1 MEKYVNTEYHFVR
14 NSGGLSGKELAKLS
28 DDELAEYLRQDSIL
42 QEKKK
47 YRINPDFI
55 LREIAGE
62 YTIIPIGG
70 DNVFS
75 NAVMAPNG
83 TAVFLWEAFQQP
95 STIQDVVIEAMQK
108 YDVTEE
114 QIYKSI
120 SNFVKQSLEF
130 YLSLKMQTT
139 YFSLPYDV
147 PLQKEDACEGE

>member
-1 MEKYVNTEYHFVR
+1 MQRFQKPEYHFVR
-14 NSGGLSGKELAKLS
+14 NSGGLYGKDFTELS
-28 DDELAEYLRQDSIL
+28 DDSLAEYLRQDSIL

-62 YTIIPIGG
+62 YTIIPTGG

-95 STIQDVVIEAMQK
+95 STIQDVVVEAMQK
-108 YDVTEE
+108 YDATEE
-114 QIYKSI
+114 QIRKSI
-120 SNFVKQSLEF
+120 SNFVKQSLE
-130 YLSLKMQTT
+130 YKVLEE
-139 YFSLPYDV
+139 V
-147 PLQKEDACEGE
+147 V

>member
-1 MEKYVNTEYHFVR
+1 MEKYINTEYHFVR

-130 YLSLKMQTT
+130 KVLEE
-139 YFSLPYDV
+139 V
-147 PLQKEDACEGE
+147 V

>member
-95 STIQDVVIEAMQK
+95 STIQDVAVEAMQK

-120 SNFVKQSLEF
+120 SNFVKQSFEFKVLEE
-130 YLSLKMQTT
+130 
-139 YFSLPYDV
+139 V
-147 PLQKEDACEGE
+147 V

>member
-1 MEKYVNTEYHFVR
+1 MEKYINTEYHFVR

-62 YTIIPIGG
+62 YTIIPTGG
-70 DNVFS
+70 NNVFS
-75 NAVMAPNG
+75 NAVMAPNE

-95 STIQDVVIEAMQK
+95 STIQDVVVEAMQK
-108 YDVTEE
+108 YDATEE
-114 QIYKSI
+114 QIYNSI

-130 YLSLKMQTT
+130 KVLEE
-139 YFSLPYDV
+139 V
-147 PLQKEDACEGE
+147 V

>member
-62 YTIIPIGG
+62 YTIIPTGG

-95 STIQDVVIEAMQK
+95 STIQDVVVEAMQK
-108 YDVTEE
+108 YDATEE
-114 QIYKSI
+114 QIYNSI
-120 SNFVKQSLEF
+120 SNFVKQSLDFKVLEE
-130 YLSLKMQTT
+130 
-139 YFSLPYDV
+139 V
-147 PLQKEDACEGE
+147 V

>member
-1 MEKYVNTEYHFVR
+1 MENYVNPEYHLVR

-62 YTIIPIGG
+62 YTIIPTGG

-75 NAVMAPNG
+75 NAVMAPNE

-95 STIQDVVIEAMQK
+95 STIQDVVVEAMQK
-108 YDVTEE
+108 YDATEE
-114 QIYKSI
+114 QIYNSI
-120 SNFVKQSLEF
+120 SNFVKQSLE
-130 YLSLKMQTT
+130 YKVLEE
-139 YFSLPYDV
+139 V
-147 PLQKEDACEGE
+147 V

>member
-62 YTIIPIGG
+62 YTIIPTGG
-70 DNVFS
+70 NNVFS
-75 NAVMAPNG
+75 NAVMAPNE

-95 STIQDVVIEAMQK
+95 STIQDVVVEGMLE
-108 YDVTEE
+108 YEVTED
-114 QIYKSI
+114 IIRKSI
-120 SNFVKQSLEF
+120 EHFVKEMLE
-130 YLSLKMQTT
+130 YKILEEV
-139 YFSLPYDV
+139 D
-147 PLQKEDACEGE
+147 

>member
-1 MEKYVNTEYHFVR
+1 MKDYKSPEYHFVR
-14 NSGGLSGKELAKLS
+14 NPGGLSGSELAKLS
-28 DDELAEYLRQDSIL
+28 DDELVEYLRQDSIL

-62 YTIIPIGG
+62 YTIIPTGG

-95 STIQDVVIEAMQK
+95 STIQDVVVEAMQK

-130 YLSLKMQTT
+130 KVLEE
-139 YFSLPYDV
+139 V
-147 PLQKEDACEGE
+147 V

>member
-1 MEKYVNTEYHFVR
+1 MEKYINTEYHFVR

-70 DNVFS
+70 NNVFS

-83 TAVFLWEAFQQP
+83 TAVFLWEAFQKP
-95 STIQDVVIEAMQK
+95 STIQDVVVEAMQK

-130 YLSLKMQTT
+130 KVLEE
-139 YFSLPYDV
+139 V
-147 PLQKEDACEGE
+147 V

>member
-62 YTIIPIGG
+62 YTIIPTSG

-95 STIQDVVIEAMQK
+95 STIQDVAVEAMQK

-130 YLSLKMQTT
+130 KVLEE
-139 YFSLPYDV
+139 V
-147 PLQKEDACEGE
+147 V

>member
-1 MEKYVNTEYHFVR
+1 MEKYINTECHFVR

-62 YTIIPIGG
+62 YTIIPIGS

-95 STIQDVVIEAMQK
+95 STIQDVVVEAMQK
-108 YDVTEE
+108 YDATEE

-130 YLSLKMQTT
+130 KVLEE
-139 YFSLPYDV
+139 V
-147 PLQKEDACEGE
+147 E

>member
-62 YTIIPIGG
+62 YTIIPTGG

-75 NAVMAPNG
+75 NAVMAPNE

-95 STIQDVVIEAMQK
+95 STIQDVVVEGMLE
-108 YDVTEE
+108 YEVTED
-114 QIYKSI
+114 IIRKSI
-120 SNFVKQSLEF
+120 EHFVKEMLE
-130 YLSLKMQTT
+130 YKILEEV
-139 YFSLPYDV
+139 D
-147 PLQKEDACEGE
+147 

>member
-62 YTIIPIGG
+62 YTIIPTGG

-95 STIQDVVIEAMQK
+95 STIQDVVVEAMQK
-108 YDVTEE
+108 YDGTEE
-114 QIYKSI
+114 QIYNSI

-130 YLSLKMQTT
+130 KVLEE
-139 YFSLPYDV
+139 V
-147 PLQKEDACEGE
+147 V

>member
-1 MEKYVNTEYHFVR
+1 MKDYKKPEFHFIR
-14 NSGGLSGKELAKLS
+14 NPDELSGNELAKLS

-47 YRINPDFI
+47 YRINPYFI

-95 STIQDVVIEAMQK
+95 STIQDVVVEAMQK

-130 YLSLKMQTT
+130 KVLEE
-139 YFSLPYDV
+139 V
-147 PLQKEDACEGE
+147 V

>member
-62 YTIIPIGG
+62 YTIIPIG
-70 DNVFS
+70 DNNVFS
-75 NAVMAPNG
+75 NAVMAPNE
-83 TAVFLWEAFQQP
+83 TAVFLGEEFQQP
-95 STIQDVVIEAMQK
+95 STIQDVVVEAMQK
-108 YDVTEE
+108 YDATEE
-114 QIYKSI
+114 QIYNSI
-120 SNFVKQSLEF
+120 SKFVKQSLEF
-130 YLSLKMQTT
+130 KVLEE
-139 YFSLPYDV
+139 V
-147 PLQKEDACEGE
+147 V

>member
-1 MEKYVNTEYHFVR
+1 MEKYINTEYHFVR

-62 YTIIPIGG
+62 YTIIPTGG

-95 STIQDVVIEAMQK
+95 STIQDVVVEAMQK
-108 YDVTEE
+108 YDATEE
-114 QIYKSI
+114 QIYNSI

-130 YLSLKMQTT
+130 KVLEE
-139 YFSLPYDV
+139 V
-147 PLQKEDACEGE
+147 E

>member
-62 YTIIPIGG
+62 YMIIPTGG

-95 STIQDVVIEAMQK
+95 STIQDVVVEAMQK
-108 YDVTEE
+108 YDATEE
-114 QIYKSI
+114 QIYNSI
-120 SNFVKQSLEF
+120 SNFVKQSLE
-130 YLSLKMQTT
+130 YKVLEE
-139 YFSLPYDV
+139 V
-147 PLQKEDACEGE
+147 E

>member
-1 MEKYVNTEYHFVR
+1 MRRRCYVEKYINTEYHFVR

-62 YTIIPIGG
+62 YTIIPIGS

-95 STIQDVVIEAMQK
+95 STIQDVVVEAMQK
-108 YDVTEE
+108 YDATEE

-130 YLSLKMQTT
+130 KVLEE
-139 YFSLPYDV
+139 V
-147 PLQKEDACEGE
+147 V

>member
-75 NAVMAPNG
+75 NAVMAPNE

-95 STIQDVVIEAMQK
+95 STIQDVVVEAMQK
-108 YDVTEE
+108 YDATEE

-130 YLSLKMQTT
+130 KVLEE
-139 YFSLPYDV
+139 V
-147 PLQKEDACEGE
+147 E

>member
-28 DDELAEYLRQDSIL
+28 DDELAEYLRQDSVL

-62 YTIIPIGG
+62 YTIIPTGG
-70 DNVFS
+70 NNVFS
-75 NAVMAPNG
+75 NAVMAPNE

-95 STIQDVVIEAMQK
+95 STIQDVVVEAMQK
-108 YDVTEE
+108 YDATEE
-114 QIYKSI
+114 QIYNSI

-130 YLSLKMQTT
+130 KVLEE
-139 YFSLPYDV
+139 V
-147 PLQKEDACEGE
+147 V

>member
-1 MEKYVNTEYHFVR
+1 MEKYINTEYHFVR

-70 DNVFS
+70 NNVFS
-75 NAVMAPNG
+75 NAVMAPNE

-95 STIQDVVIEAMQK
+95 STIQDVVVEAMQK
-108 YDVTEE
+108 YDATEE

-130 YLSLKMQTT
+130 KVLEE
-139 YFSLPYDV
+139 V
-147 PLQKEDACEGE
+147 E

>member
-95 STIQDVVIEAMQK
+95 STIQDVVVEAMQK

-120 SNFVKQSLEF
+120 SNFVKQSFEFKVLEE
-130 YLSLKMQTT
+130 
-139 YFSLPYDV
+139 V
-147 PLQKEDACEGE
+147 V

>member
-14 NSGGLSGKELAKLS
+14 NSGGLSRKELAKLS

-62 YTIIPIGG
+62 YTIIPTGG
-70 DNVFS
+70 NNVFS
-75 NAVMAPNG
+75 NAVMAPNE

-95 STIQDVVIEAMQK
+95 STIQDVVVEAMQK
-108 YDVTEE
+108 YDATEE
-114 QIYKSI
+114 QIYNSI

-130 YLSLKMQTT
+130 KVLEE
-139 YFSLPYDV
+139 V
-147 PLQKEDACEGE
+147 V

>member
-1 MEKYVNTEYHFVR
+1 MEEYVNTKYHFVR

-28 DDELAEYLRQDSIL
+28 DDELEEYRRQDSIL

-62 YTIIPIGG
+62 YTIIPTGG

-75 NAVMAPNG
+75 NAVMAPNE

-95 STIQDVVIEAMQK
+95 STIQDVVVEAMQK
-108 YDVTEE
+108 YDATEE
-114 QIYKSI
+114 QIYNSI

-130 YLSLKMQTT
+130 KVLEE
-139 YFSLPYDV
+139 V
-147 PLQKEDACEGE
+147 V

>member
-14 NSGGLSGKELAKLS
+14 NSGGLSGKELAKLA

-62 YTIIPIGG
+62 YTIIPIGS

-95 STIQDVVIEAMQK
+95 STIQDVAVEAMQK

-130 YLSLKMQTT
+130 KVLEE
-139 YFSLPYDV
+139 V
-147 PLQKEDACEGE
+147 V

>member
-62 YTIIPIGG
+62 YTIIQIGG

-75 NAVMAPNG
+75 NAVMAPNE

-95 STIQDVVIEAMQK
+95 STIQDVVVEAMQK
-108 YDVTEE
+108 YDATEE
-114 QIYKSI
+114 QIYNSI

-130 YLSLKMQTT
+130 KVLEE
-139 YFSLPYDV
+139 V
-147 PLQKEDACEGE
+147 V

>member
-1 MEKYVNTEYHFVR
+1 MEKYINTEYHFVR

-28 DDELAEYLRQDSIL
+28 DDELAEYLRQDSII

-47 YRINPDFI
+47 YRINPEFI

-83 TAVFLWEAFQQP
+83 TAVFLWEAFQRP
-95 STIQDVVIEAMQK
+95 STIQDVVVEAMQK

-130 YLSLKMQTT
+130 KVLEE
-139 YFSLPYDV
+139 V
-147 PLQKEDACEGE
+147 V

>member
-62 YTIIPIGG
+62 YTIIPTGG

-75 NAVMAPNG
+75 NAVMAPNE

-95 STIQDVVIEAMQK
+95 STIQDVVVEAMQK

-114 QIYKSI
+114 QIYNSI
-120 SNFVKQSLEF
+120 SNFVKQSLDFKVLEE
-130 YLSLKMQTT
+130 
-139 YFSLPYDV
+139 V
-147 PLQKEDACEGE
+147 V

>member
-62 YTIIPIGG
+62 YTIIPTGS

-95 STIQDVVIEAMQK
+95 STIQDVVVEAMQK
-108 YDVTEE
+108 YDATEE

-130 YLSLKMQTT
+130 KVLEE
-139 YFSLPYDV
+139 V
-147 PLQKEDACEGE
+147 E

>member
-62 YTIIPIGG
+62 YTIIPIG
-70 DNVFS
+70 DNNVFS
-75 NAVMAPNG
+75 NAVMAPNE

-95 STIQDVVIEAMQK
+95 STIQDVVVEAMQK
-108 YDVTEE
+108 YDATEE
-114 QIYKSI
+114 QIYNSI

-130 YLSLKMQTT
+130 KVLEE
-139 YFSLPYDV
+139 V
-147 PLQKEDACEGE
+147 V

>member
-28 DDELAEYLRQDSIL
+28 DNELAEYLRQDSIL

-62 YTIIPIGG
+62 YTIIPIG
-70 DNVFS
+70 DNNVFS
-75 NAVMAPNG
+75 NAVMAPNE

-95 STIQDVVIEAMQK
+95 STIQDVVVEAMQK
-108 YDVTEE
+108 YDATEE
-114 QIYKSI
+114 QIYNSI

-130 YLSLKMQTT
+130 KVLEE
-139 YFSLPYDV
+139 V
-147 PLQKEDACEGE
+147 V

>member
-1 MEKYVNTEYHFVR
+1 MEKYINTECHFVR

-83 TAVFLWEAFQQP
+83 TAVFPWEAFQQP
-95 STIQDVVIEAMQK
+95 STIQDVVVEAMQK

-130 YLSLKMQTT
+130 KVLEE
-139 YFSLPYDV
+139 V
-147 PLQKEDACEGE
+147 E

>member
-62 YTIIPIGG
+62 YTIIPIGS

-75 NAVMAPNG
+75 NAVMAPNE

-95 STIQDVVIEAMQK
+95 STIQDVVVEAMQK
-108 YDVTEE
+108 YDATEE

-130 YLSLKMQTT
+130 KVLEE
-139 YFSLPYDV
+139 V
-147 PLQKEDACEGE
+147 E